1 MCQGEIMHEDA
12 RDVANNTV
20 SKKSQR
26 NPVKAIRAKCI
37 DCCGAEDYNNRIK
50 DCDIT
55 KCALHPFR
63 MGKNPYR
70 EKKVVSEEQAA
81 KFKERMRKAWE
92 TRRAKQS
99 NNEGSTDV

>member
-1 MCQGEIMHEDA
+1 MKENDA
-12 RDVANNTV
+12 RDVADNNI

-37 DCCGAEDYNNRIK
+37 DCCGAEDYIKRIAE
-50 DCDIT
+50 CEIT

-70 EKKVVSEEQAA
+70 EKKEITEEQAI
-81 KFKERMRKAWE
+81 KFKERMKKAWE
-92 TRRAKQS
+92 TRKK
-99 NNEGSTDV
+99 NEAAIKGSTIV